1 MPRKIWGAFF
11 LNASGQCTS
20 HGSVSSN
27 AFDTARDE
35 ASGHR
40 STSPA
45 PQALRLRLPPT
56 AACSLWKSCLFF
68 RLRKGRNEDLTLG
81 TTGAAQLSV
90 NRHQGTIE
98 HLGQRHVP
106 SVVTGQVVPQCPYA
120 VGKRREGKQ
129 LQVKPQQIPVCAV
142 RLKPGRF
149 CRLVPTGAGCC
160 SLRPTPVPDR
170 PKSPQRR
177 RTPPISLPAPSRPGP
192 RQARTRRRLPSRP
205 VRITGA

>member
-40 STSPA
+40 SISPA

-68 RLRKGRNEDLTLG
+68 RLRTGRNEDLTPG

-90 NRHQGTIE
+90 NRGYRPDCCKWGIHFI
-98 HLGQRHVP
+98 
-106 SVVTGQVVPQCPYA
+106 QVHPMGCGLAAPEQECEIARIVRVA
-120 VGKRREGKQ
+120 A
-129 LQVKPQQIPVCAV
+129 KPTHTRIHC
-142 RLKPGRF
+142 G
-149 CRLVPTGAGCC
+149 G
-160 SLRPTPVPDR
+160 SLRAATPRIGRATQPE
-170 PKSPQRR
+170 PHA
-177 RTPPISLPAPSRPGP
+177 APE
-192 RQARTRRRLPSRP
+192 Q
-205 VRITGA
+205 